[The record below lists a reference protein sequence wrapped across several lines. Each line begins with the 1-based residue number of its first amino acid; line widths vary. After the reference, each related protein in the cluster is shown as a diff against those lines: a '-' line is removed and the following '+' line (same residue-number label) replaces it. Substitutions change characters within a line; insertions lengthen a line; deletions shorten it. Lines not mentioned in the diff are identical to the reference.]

1 MDEKILGP
9 SFEFM
14 DMTFDEK
21 GKLWVLTDYGEL
33 FKFKR
38 PGKVDF
44 KLRIKTIPLRKPR
57 IAVQDNMLY
66 MLFEDHIEVIDV
78 LQARIDAEEAQKE
91 AETK

>member
-1 MDEKILGP
+1 
-9 SFEFM
+9 M

-21 GKLWVLTDYGEL
+21 GKLWILTDYGEI

-44 KLRIKTIPLRKPR
+44 SLRLFTIPLRNPR

-66 MLFEDHIEVIDV
+66 VIFEDQIRVIDI
-78 LQARIDAEEAQKE
+78 LQAKIDAEEAEKAEKE
-91 AETK
+91 AQENQE